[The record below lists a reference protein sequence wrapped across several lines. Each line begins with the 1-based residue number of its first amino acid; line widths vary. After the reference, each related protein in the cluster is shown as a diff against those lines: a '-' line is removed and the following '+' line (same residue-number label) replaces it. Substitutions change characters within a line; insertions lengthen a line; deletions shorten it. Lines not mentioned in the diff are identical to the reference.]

1 MKGIVKYINQE
12 NGLCAIEIE
21 NNDFVIFE
29 DYDGKLTI
37 GDVVNGEFESL
48 GNESFFNETIK
59 DYVEGFIE
67 NLNCLQGQIESQ
79 LKFK

>member
-1 MKGIVKYINQE
+1 MNPE

-21 NNDFVIFE
+21 KNDFVIFE
-29 DYDGKLTI
+29 DYDGKLSV

-48 GNESFFNETIK
+48 GNESFFNDTKK

-67 NLNCLQGQIESQ
+67 NLNCLQSQIESQ
-79 LKFK
+79 LKLK